1 MNSKL
6 SPAGTLG
13 HINLFMARWLPPQS
27 MQDRV
32 KAMASALREK
42 FETHRS
48 VSGEIFT
55 DPFREYRGEELQV

>member
-1 MNSKL
+1 VTGVQTC
-6 SPAGTLG
+6 A
-13 HINLFMARWLPPQS
+13 LPIS
-27 MQDRV
+27 
-32 KAMASALREK
+32 MASALREK